1 MCLNEGMTMDGKK
14 KLIEEAL
21 RESKDFS
28 KSIRQYLYDISQERT
43 LTEQEQKFFA
53 LTHDIHVHTN
63 DAILLLLN
71 K

>member
-1 MCLNEGMTMDGKK
+1 MEEMTMEKK
-14 KLIEEAL
+14 VIEKAL

-28 KSIRQYLYDISQERT
+28 KVIRQYLYDISKERP
-43 LTEQEQKFFA
+43 LTEQEEKLFK

-63 DAILLLLN
+63 DALLLLD